1 MKFMFKKKYYR
12 IVLFAVLLILG
23 NQSNI
28 LSQVKTFTLEEAI
41 KSAVAQN
48 KEAAVADMNVQ
59 KAEAAVHEAFGNAL
73 PSLNLEGSYSNYLK
87 KPIMVINQTIKGT
100 NGAKDSSL
108 TMIFQLGGSNNYEA
122 KATLTQIL
130 FNSAVF
136 EGIGSSKKYLDL
148 AKESYNSTVTKTVSD
163 VKKAFFGVVYTK
175 NAKEIAKQSYE
186 NAQKNFENI
195 KALHGEGFVSD
206 FDLLQAEVYVTN
218 VKPSLLSSET
228 GYKTALD
235 GLKITMGINQTEQID
250 VNGELLYQSDS
261 EQKAEELITKA
272 KSDNYNLKTL
282 NMKREVDEA
291 FINLY
296 KSEYWPSLVAFGN
309 YSFAGTSETFK
320 FYDYQS
326 SMVGLSLSINLFN
339 GMKSNYRVQQA
350 QISAQQTGEQYKQL
364 SDAIEMQ
371 IKTKLSEIANVKAMI
386 EAQEMNVEKA
396 QRAYDIALIRFQE
409 GEGSQ
414 IEIQNNDMALSLS
427 KLNRL
432 QSYYQYNVAKSDLDY
447 LIGSIKEEYL
457 KRRNN

>member
-1 MKFMFKKKYYR
+1 MKFMFKKKYYG
-12 IVLFAVLLILG
+12 IVLLAVLLILS
-23 NQSNI
+23 NQPDI
-28 LSQVKTFTLEEAI
+28 ISQVKTFTLEEAI
-41 KSAVAQN
+41 KTAVSQN

-73 PSLNLEGSYSNYLK
+73 PSLDVGASFNHFIKQPIIPVDPKDFNPNDTSGQIREFKLGK
-87 KPIMVINQTIKGT
+87 KNQ
-100 NGAKDSSL
+100 
-108 TMIFQLGGSNNYEA
+108 YEA

-148 AKESYNSTVTKTVSD
+148 AKESYNSTVSKTVSD
-163 VKKAFFGVVYTK
+163 VKKAFFGAVYAK

-186 NAQKNFENI
+186 NAQKNFDNI
-195 KALHGEGFVSD
+195 KALHDEGFVSD
-206 FDLLQAEVYVTN
+206 FDLLQSEVYVTN
-218 VKPSLLSSET
+218 VKPSVLAAET

-235 GLKITMGINQTEQID
+235 GLKIIMGINQTDQID
-250 VNGELLYQSDS
+250 VNGELLYQSDT
-261 EQKAEELITKA
+261 EQKTEELITKA
-272 KSDNYNLKTL
+272 KSENSNLKTL

-291 FINLY
+291 FIKLY
-296 KSEYWPSLVAFGN
+296 TSEYWPTLVAFGN
-309 YSFAGTSETFK
+309 VSFNGQSDNFD
-320 FYDYQS
+320 FYKYNS
-326 SMVGLSLSINLFN
+326 SLVGLSFSINLFN

-364 SDAIEMQ
+364 SEVIEMQ
-371 IKTKLSEIANVKAMI
+371 IKTKLSELENVKIML
-386 EAQEMNVEKA
+386 EAQDKNVEKA

>member
-1 MKFMFKKKYYR
+1 MKFMFKKKYYG
-12 IVLFAVLLILG
+12 IVLFSLLIIMG
-23 NQSNI
+23 NQPNI

-41 KSAVAQN
+41 KTAVAQN
-48 KEAAVADMNVQ
+48 KEAAVADMTVQ

-73 PSLNLEGSYSNYLK
+73 PSLDVGASFNHFIKLPVIPVK
-87 KPIMVINQTIKGT
+87 KSFLNP
-100 NGAKDSSL
+100 KDSSDEY
-108 TMIFQLGGSNNYEA
+108 MGFQMGAANQYEA

-148 AKESYNSTVTKTVSD
+148 ATESYNSTVSKTVSD
-163 VKKAFFGVVYTK
+163 VKKAFFGAIFAQ
-175 NAKEIAKQSYE
+175 NAKEIAKQSFE
-186 NAQKNFENI
+186 NAQKNYDNV
-195 KALHGEGFVSD
+195 KSLHDEGFVSD
-206 FDLLQAEVYVTN
+206 FDLLQADVYVTN
-218 VKPSLLSSET
+218 VKPQVLASET

-235 GLKITMGINQTEQID
+235 GLKILMGINQAELID
-250 VNGELLYQSDS
+250 VAGELLYQSDS
-261 EQKAEELITKA
+261 EQKADELIS
-272 KSDNYNLKTL
+272 KSKKDNFSLKTL

-291 FINLY
+291 FIKLY
-296 KSEYWPSLVAFGN
+296 TAEYWPSLIAFGN
-309 YSFAGTSETFK
+309 FTYSG
-320 FYDYQS
+320 QS
-326 SMVGLSLSINLFN
+326 DNFNFFNYNSSIVGLSFSINLFN

-371 IKTKLSEIANVKAMI
+371 IKTKLSELENVKAML
-386 EAQEMNVEKA
+386 EAQEKNVEKA

-414 IEIQNNDMALSLS
+414 IEIQNNDMALSVS